1 MEFLSNTAAGKAHGK
16 IILIGEHAVVHN
28 EPAIAIPFTSATVEV
43 MIEKTLGESTM
54 DSIYHY
60 GKLSDAPKQIKNL
73 ITTFEEVCAYF
84 NVATDNFHI
93 TIRSDIPAERGMG
106 SSAAVATAVVRA
118 LFNFFDTELTDD
130 LLHRF
135 VSISEKIAHG
145 NPSGLDAKVVSSDEA
160 IYFVK
165 EKRADS
171 FEIDLP
177 AYFFV
182 ADTGD
187 EGETL
192 GAVADVGKLVA
203 DTTSNGR
210 QLVQELGDLT
220 ERVYTIIEQKELIQL
235 GSILDEAQVK
245 LKQLTV
251 SNDKLDLLVTT
262 AKKSGAL
269 GAKLTGGGRGGCMI
283 ALVDTAEKAQKVAND
298 LTSAGATETWIH
310 FLGANNY
317 GK

>member
-1 MEFLSNTAAGKAHGK
+1 MEVLSHTAAGKAHGK

-43 MIEKTLGESTM
+43 TVEKILGESTM

-60 GKLSDAPKQIKNL
+60 GKLADAPIKINNL
-73 ITTFEEVCAYF
+73 IQTFQEVCDYF
-84 NVATDNFHI
+84 NVSTDHFHI
-93 TIRSDIPAERGMG
+93 TIESNIPAERGMG
-106 SSAAVATAVVRA
+106 SSAAVATALVRA
-118 LFNFFDTELTDD
+118 LFNFFEAELTDE
-130 LLHRF
+130 LLFRF

-145 NPSGLDAKVVSSDEA
+145 NPSGLDAKVVSSEVA

-165 EKRADS
+165 EKSAEP
-171 FEIDLP
+171 FTIDLP
-177 AYFFV
+177 GYLVV

-192 GAVADVGKLVA
+192 GAVADVGKLVQ
-203 DTTSNGR
+203 DSTTNGR
-210 QLVQELGDLT
+210 QLVQDLGRLT
-220 ERVYTIIEQKELIQL
+220 KKVYQIIEQKDLDQL
-235 GSILDEAQVK
+235 GNILDRAQTK

-251 SNDKLDLLVTT
+251 SNEKLDLLVET
-262 AKKSGAL
+262 AKNSGAL

-283 ALVDTAEKAQKVAND
+283 ALVDQAEKAQAIAKD
-298 LTSAGATETWIH
+298 LIGAGAKETWIH
-310 FLGANNY
+310 PLGANSH

>member
-1 MEFLSNTAAGKAHGK
+1 MEVLSNTAAGKAHGK

-43 MIEKTLGESTM
+43 IIEKVLGESTM

-84 NVATDNFHI
+84 NVSTDNFHI

-118 LFNFFDTELTDD
+118 LFNFFNIELTEN

-177 AYFFV
+177 AYLVV

-192 GAVADVGKLVA
+192 GAVSDVGKLVS
-203 DTTSNGR
+203 DPSSNGR
-210 QLVQELGDLT
+210 KLVEELGHLT
-220 ERVYTIIEQKELIQL
+220 QNVYTCIEQKDLNQL
-235 GSILDEAQVK
+235 GKILDKAQDK

-251 SNDKLDLLVTT
+251 SNDKLDLLVAT

-283 ALVDTAEKAQKVAND
+283 ALVETAKKAQQIAQD
-298 LTSAGATETWIH
+298 LTGAGATDTWIH
-310 FLGANNY
+310 YLGADNH

>member
-1 MEFLSNTAAGKAHGK
+1 
-16 IILIGEHAVVHN
+16 
-28 EPAIAIPFTSATVEV
+28 
-43 MIEKTLGESTM
+43 
-54 DSIYHY
+54 
-60 GKLSDAPKQIKNL
+60 
-73 ITTFEEVCAYF
+73 
-84 NVATDNFHI
+84 
-93 TIRSDIPAERGMG
+93 MG

-118 LFNFFDTELTDD
+118 LFNFFNIELTEN

-177 AYFFV
+177 AYLVV

>member
-1 MEFLSNTAAGKAHGK
+1 MEVLSNTAAGKAHGK

-165 EKRADS
+165 EKRADP

-177 AYFFV
+177 AYLVV

>member
-1 MEFLSNTAAGKAHGK
+1 MEVLSNTAAGEAHGK

-43 MIEKTLGESTM
+43 TVEKILGESTM

-60 GKLSDAPKQIKNL
+60 GKLSDAPKQIRNL
-73 ITTFEEVCAYF
+73 ITTFEEVCDYF
-84 NVATDNFHI
+84 NVSTDHFHI

-130 LLHRF
+130 LLFRF

-145 NPSGLDAKVVSSDEA
+145 NPSGLDAKVVSSDAA

-165 EKRADS
+165 ENRADP

-177 AYFFV
+177 AYIVV

-192 GAVADVGKLVA
+192 GAVSDVGKLVA

-210 QLVQELGDLT
+210 KLVQELGQLT
-220 ERVYTIIEQKELIQL
+220 KSVYTIIEQKDLQQL
-235 GSILDEAQVK
+235 GRILDKAQDK

-251 SNDKLDLLVTT
+251 SNEKLDILVDT

-283 ALVDTAEKAQKVAND
+283 ALVDKAEKAQKIAND
-298 LTSAGATETWIH
+298 LITAGATETWIH
-310 FLGANNY
+310 SLGANNH

>member
-1 MEFLSNTAAGKAHGK
+1 MEVLSNTAAGKAHGK

-177 AYFFV
+177 AYLVV

-220 ERVYTIIEQKELIQL
+220 EKVYTIIEQKELIQL